1 VLGSLRNLD
10 DDKRDDSDVAL
21 IQGKTPDGE
30 GLRVIRKRR
39 ERIELAH
46 VRPLAEG
53 VPITGE
59 VVTLKPR
66 PEFPLLCDVTTEL
79 EAPAPADVATRPA
92 HGGPAQVA
100 TDRYRENWDKVWKRK
115 RESDLPS

>member
-1 VLGSLRNLD
+1 LD
-10 DDKRDDSDVAL
+10 DAHDDSDVAL
-21 IQGKTPDGE
+21 IHGKTPDGE

-39 ERIELAH
+39 ERIEFAH
-46 VRPLAEG
+46 VKPLEQG

-66 PEFPLLCDVTTEL
+66 PEFPLLCDVKVEL
-79 EAPAPADVATRPA
+79 EAPPAADVAARPA

-100 TDRYRENWDKVWKRK
+100 TERYRENWDRIWKRK
-115 RESDLPS
+115 REPELLS

>member
-1 VLGSLRNLD
+1 MD
-10 DDKRDDSDVAL
+10 DDSRSDSDIAL

-39 ERIELAH
+39 ERIELAL
-46 VRPLAEG
+46 VKPLEQG

-59 VVTLKPR
+59 VVSLKPR
-66 PEFPLLCDVTTEL
+66 PEFPLLCDVKVEL
-79 EAPAPADVATRPA
+79 EAPQAADVATRPA

-100 TDRYRENWDKVWKRK
+100 TDRYRENWDKIWKRK
-115 RESDLPS
+115 REPELPS

>member
-1 VLGSLRNLD
+1 MRNLD

-66 PEFPLLCDVTTEL
+66 PEFPLLCDVKTEL
-79 EAPAPADVATRPA
+79 EAPAAADVATRPA

-100 TDRYRENWDKVWKRK
+100 TDRYRENWDKIWKRK
-115 RESDLPS
+115 REPELPS

>member
-1 VLGSLRNLD
+1 MD
-10 DDKRDDSDVAL
+10 DDSRDDSDVAL

-30 GLRVIRKRR
+30 ALRVIRKRR
-39 ERIELAH
+39 ERIELAL
-46 VRPLAEG
+46 VKPLVEG

-66 PEFPLLCDVTTEL
+66 PEFPLLCDVKVEL
-79 EAPAPADVATRPA
+79 PAPEAEASDVATRPA

-100 TDRYRENWDKVWKRK
+100 TDRYRENWDRIWKRK
-115 RESDLPS
+115 REPALPS